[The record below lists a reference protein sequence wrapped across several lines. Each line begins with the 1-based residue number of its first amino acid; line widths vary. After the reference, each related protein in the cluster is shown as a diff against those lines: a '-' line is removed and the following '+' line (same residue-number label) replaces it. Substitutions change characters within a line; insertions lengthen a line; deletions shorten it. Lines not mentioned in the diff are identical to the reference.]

1 MSLPDIFN
9 PFARNIKSH
18 LAEEPSGALGHGGVA
33 TFPDRPYL
41 KWRLNTI
48 TGKTLA
54 GEIIP
59 QLFLSTARIFPRCC
73 QHTSEIHRS

>member
-41 KWRLNTI
+41 KWRFEYYNGQDSGWRDNPATYLEYCQN
-48 TGKTLA
+48 LHSM
-54 GEIIP
+54 
-59 QLFLSTARIFPRCC
+59 LSAY
-73 QHTSEIHRS
+73 Q